1 MHLIFQPPTTEPLR
15 NTVQFAGLEGI
26 DLRGDGGYIVVA
38 PSRHPNGQ
46 QYCWLSLIPPAP
58 FPDLLVDLLE
68 QQERLQRLETA
79 HRQPASIPCQHSRS
93 SKVRRPS
100 DPNFW
105 LQKAVQLARVGTR
118 HTYALWLACRL
129 IEHVGLTPQEAE
141 PYVRQ
146 YVDLVP
152 GGNED
157 YPLADA
163 LNCLQWAA
171 THVIT
176 PITTTSPHP

>member
-1 MHLIFQPPTTEPLR
+1 LR
-15 NTVQFAGLEGI
+15 NTVQFAGLDGI

-38 PSRHPNGQ
+38 PSLHPNGQ
-46 QYCWLSLIPPAP
+46 RYCWLSLIPPAP
-58 FPDLLVDLLE
+58 FPDLLLGLLE

-79 HRQPASIPCQHSRS
+79 RRQPASVLHQHSRS
-93 SKVRRPS
+93 SEVRRIS

-105 LQKAVQLARVGTR
+105 LQKAVQRARVGTR
-118 HTYALWLACRL
+118 HTCALWLACRL
-129 IEHVGLTPQEAE
+129 IEHVGLTPPQAE
-141 PYVRQ
+141 PYLRQ

-163 LNCLQWAA
+163 LKCLEWAT

-176 PITTTSPHP
+176 PITTPSPHP